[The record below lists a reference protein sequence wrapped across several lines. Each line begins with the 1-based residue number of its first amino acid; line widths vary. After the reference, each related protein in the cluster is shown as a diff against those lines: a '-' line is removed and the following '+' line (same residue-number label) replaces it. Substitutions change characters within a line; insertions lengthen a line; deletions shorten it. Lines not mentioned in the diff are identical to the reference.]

1 MKRKIMM
8 KIGKDSS
15 FFAKRKL
22 NYLYSIKKCND
33 ITVWFIL
40 TLTAVFVPIFVNSA
54 FLDMK
59 HTLRYDGEVN
69 IGKSNDI
76 KVKSCIHFFLLF
88 VFNGRFPKY

>member
-1 MKRKIMM
+1 MMM

-22 NYLYSIKKCND
+22 NYLYSIKKNYD
-33 ITVWFIL
+33 NITVWFIL
-40 TLTAVFVPIFVNSA
+40 TITTIVFVPIFVNSA

-69 IGKSNDI
+69 IGKLIS
-76 KVKSCIHFFLLF
+76 FLL
-88 VFNGRFPKY
+88 

>member
-1 MKRKIMM
+1 MM

-22 NYLYSIKKCND
+22 NYLYSIKKNYD
-33 ITVWFIL
+33 NITVWFIL
-40 TLTAVFVPIFVNSA
+40 TIATVFVPIFVNSA

-69 IGKSNDI
+69 IGKFIS
-76 KVKSCIHFFLLF
+76 VLL
-88 VFNGRFPKY
+88 

>member
-1 MKRKIMM
+1 MM

-22 NYLYSIKKCND
+22 NYLYSIKNYD
-33 ITVWFIL
+33 NITVWFIL
-40 TLTAVFVPIFVNSA
+40 TIATVFVPIFVNSA

-69 IGKSNDI
+69 IGKF
-76 KVKSCIHFFLLF
+76 IHFPTNLISRKS
-88 VFNGRFPKY
+88 VFKILEL

>member
-1 MKRKIMM
+1 MMM

-22 NYLYSIKKCND
+22 NYLYSIKKNYD
-33 ITVWFIL
+33 NITVWFIL
-40 TLTAVFVPIFVNSA
+40 TITTIVFVPIFVNSA

-69 IGKSNDI
+69 IGKLIS
-76 KVKSCIHFFLLF
+76 FLS
-88 VFNGRFPKY
+88 